1 MEDLNLQK
9 MQQNGFS
16 NVNKMMVDKS
26 FGNLKLLLSYK
37 LKERG
42 KHLGLINPAY
52 TSQTCNACGTV
63 DKKSRI
69 SQAEFVCTSCG
80 FVENADIL
88 ASKNILWQGM
98 SQKAKRKTLV

>member
-1 MEDLNLQK
+1 MEDLKLQK
-9 MQQNGFS
+9 MQQSGFS
-16 NVNKMMVDKS
+16 NVNKMMSDKS
-26 FGNLKLLLSYK
+26 FGNFKLLLSYK

-42 KHLGLINPAY
+42 KHLGLVNPAY

-80 FVENADIL
+80 NIDLADIN
-88 ASKNILWQGM
+88 ASKIICSKGITA
-98 SQKAKRKTLV
+98 STKRKTLV